1 MGSQMKRLLA
11 YLGFMAIAVVFASF
25 MAGCNLDEI
34 IHNMFWTQWGVIFYL
49 TLKWLVEPKGY

>member
-1 MGSQMKRLLA
+1 MQNIQTFLA
-11 YLGFMAIAVVFASF
+11 YLGFMTIAVAFASK

-34 IHNMFWTQWGVIFYL
+34 IHNVFWSVWGVIFYL